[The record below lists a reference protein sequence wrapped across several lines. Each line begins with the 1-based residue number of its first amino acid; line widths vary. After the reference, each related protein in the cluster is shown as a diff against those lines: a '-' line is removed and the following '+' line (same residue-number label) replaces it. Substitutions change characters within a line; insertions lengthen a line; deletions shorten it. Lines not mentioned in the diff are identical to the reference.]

1 MSDTMPAMPGILRIR
16 DRIQSLDSSSRPDAG
31 DSFFQ
36 GFQPLEDSSQTRPR
50 DSRDS

>member
-16 DRIQSLDSSSRPDAG
+16 DRIQSLDSSSRPDAE

-36 GFQPLEDSSQTRPR
+36 GFQT
-50 DSRDS
+50 